1 MVKKIKKLKQFEAI
15 EATDEDLK
23 RSSMIENILW
33 NELEAYTSNH
43 KDVVITSAILIKIA
57 LSLYTVI
64 LKDDKDV
71 EKITQAAINTIP
83 KLRAIMERE
92 LNSPTT
98 LH

>member
-23 RSSMIENILW
+23 RSSIIENILW
-33 NELEAYTSNH
+33 NELEAYTSNQ

>member
-1 MVKKIKKLKQFEAI
+1 VKKIKKLKQFEAI
-15 EATDEDLK
+15 EATGEDLK

-33 NELEAYTSNH
+33 NELEAYTSNQ

>member
-1 MVKKIKKLKQFEAI
+1 
-15 EATDEDLK
+15 
-23 RSSMIENILW
+23 
-33 NELEAYTSNH
+33 
-43 KDVVITSAILIKIA
+43 LIKIA